1 MNNRAPRQVDKER
14 KFPPW
19 GRGSPRTKS
28 FPVWFP
34 LTVRVFQAGLRQPHS
49 SRDKREQKMLGGEG
63 GRRDGLQ
70 KMGKEGE
77 FSCLKGRK
85 FLLRESYLLP
95 PAVPAALSLNSWL
108 QTPGDTLNLT
118 LLTSQD
124 TTNLNWFLWPTGSPS
139 PILLRAGSRV
149 SLTSSRNR
157 AVLSIVNMSH
167 KWAGRPPVLPS
178 SLLPFFFSSSLS
190 FLSFLLFFSLISI
203 YSLWGN

>member
-1 MNNRAPRQVDKER
+1 
-14 KFPPW
+14 
-19 GRGSPRTKS
+19 
-28 FPVWFP
+28 
-34 LTVRVFQAGLRQPHS
+34 
-49 SRDKREQKMLGGEG
+49 MLGGEG

-70 KMGKEGE
+70 RMGKEGE
-77 FSCLKGRK
+77 LSCLKGRK
-85 FLLRESYLLP
+85 FLLRGSCLLP

-118 LLTSQD
+118 LLTSPE

-157 AVLSIVNMSH
+157 AVLSIVNISH

-190 FLSFLLFFSLISI
+190 FLSFLLFFSLISS